1 MKEYAL
7 NTMHPDIHK
16 AVDAFWHY
24 WRENGI
30 PHKRGYYESTWGA
43 INQAIR
49 YAGVIEHEYTKPR
62 IDFKETVWL
71 NSCIDSTPAQESITL
86 PITEYEQTLKDAER
100 FKHIADFERVTAT
113 NKFSVQVIGNNNN
126 YYMEY
131 FKCDKPYLGAQ
142 FLHETKLDA
151 LRAGVDKA
159 IKELPNG

>member
-1 MKEYAL
+1 MAKLVALPRFSFLSPKEGGVKRLADNSGSWVEQYEVIKII
-7 NTMHPDIHK
+7 D
-16 AVDAFWHY
+16 DAM
-24 WRENGI
+24 NDD
-30 PHKRGYYESTWGA
+30 T
-43 INQAIR
+43 
-49 YAGVIEHEYTKPR
+49 
-62 IDFKETVWL
+62 
-71 NSCIDSTPAQESITL
+71 ITL

-131 FKCDKPYLGAQ
+131 FKCEKPYLGAQ